1 MALVDSWFANPNSHF
16 EGIVRVML
24 MLLAIGA
31 ATNV

>member
-1 MALVDSWFANPNSHF
+1 MALVDSWYTNPNFHF
-16 EGIVRVML
+16 ESIVRLML